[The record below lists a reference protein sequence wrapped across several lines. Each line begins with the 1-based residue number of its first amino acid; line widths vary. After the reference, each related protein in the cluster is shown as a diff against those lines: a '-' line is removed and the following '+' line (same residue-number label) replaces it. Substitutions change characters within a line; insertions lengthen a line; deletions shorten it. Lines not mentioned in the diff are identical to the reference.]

1 MHRVHAAQFRRRA
14 RALTLALP
22 ANVWQ
27 NTLVVNK
34 QVYSFLLR
42 TYGRRVGI
50 WFGVAAEVARTLL
63 QRVVVTIIVA
73 QLAADLANHNVA
85 SAQQHVLWF
94 LAAYC
99 GGALIGAAGDLVA
112 VFAENKVY
120 EKLGLAFYQKIT
132 SKDMSFYRDH
142 QTGYLVSLFR
152 QYLDG
157 LMQLNRLLRGDVVRM
172 IISLLAPVIV
182 LFFAGPLLGLVALA
196 IIAVQA
202 AYITWASAKATKYR
216 ELAHE
221 IYRRV
226 TGVVSDHITN
236 IVAFKSGGREAEAVA
251 ELDALQNKETELFW
265 LRRKINVALD
275 LPRELATAIGVAAA
289 FFVVVAGVQTNG
301 SSVALIILTITYMFQ
316 IIRSISDLPNLV
328 MVMDDYATK
337 VHPTLAYLTNDYETI
352 RDPAT
357 SKKLAITKGTIALR
371 NVTFSYPA
379 QHGDPINV
387 FSNLSLTIDGGQ
399 HVGIVG
405 LSGAGKS
412 TLTSLLLRFDDVTGG
427 AITIDGTDLRDV
439 TQANL
444 HQQIAYVPQEP
455 LLFHATVRENLA
467 MFNAGATEQKIIAAA
482 KAAHAHD
489 FIQSL
494 PQGYD
499 TVVGERGVKLSGG
512 QKQRIVIARAI
523 LKNAPIM
530 IFDEATSALDTESE
544 KIIQQALPTIIG
556 THTAIVIA
564 HRLSTIAGLDRILV
578 MHDGNI
584 VEDGTH
590 QQLLD
595 LKGRYYKLW
604 QKQVHK
610 S

>member
-1 MHRVHAAQFRRRA
+1 
-14 RALTLALP
+14 
-22 ANVWQ
+22 VWQ

-42 TYGRRVGI
+42 SYGRRPGI
-50 WFGVAAEVARTLL
+50 WFGIVAEIIRTLL

-73 QLAADLANHNVA
+73 QLAADLASHNLA

-94 LAAYC
+94 LVAYC

-112 VFAENKVY
+112 VFTENSVY

-132 SKDMSFYRDH
+132 GKDMSFYRDH
-142 QTGYLVSLFR
+142 QTGYLVSLYR
-152 QYLDG
+152 QHLDG
-157 LMQLNRLLRGDVVRM
+157 LMLLNRLIRNDAVRM

-182 LFFAGPLLGLVALA
+182 LFFAGPILGLVALA
-196 IIAVQA
+196 IIIVQA
-202 AYITWASAKATKYR
+202 IYIAWASTKATKYR

-221 IYRRV
+221 IYRHV
-226 TGVVSDHITN
+226 TGLVSDHITN
-236 IVAFKSGGREAEAVA
+236 IVAFKSGGRNAEAIA
-251 ELDALQNKETELFW
+251 TLKDLNIKETKMFW
-265 LRRKINVALD
+265 LRRKIGIFLD

-289 FFVVVAGVQTNG
+289 FFVVVNGVQTSS
-301 SSVALIILTITYMFQ
+301 SSVALIIITITYMFQ

-328 MVMDDYATK
+328 LQMDEQATK
-337 VHPTLAYLTNDYETI
+337 AYPTFAYLTDDYETI
-352 RDPAT
+352 RDAAKP
-357 SKKLAITKGTIALR
+357 KKLIVTKGEIALR
-371 NVTFSYPA
+371 HVNFSYPS
-379 QHGDPINV
+379 QHGSSIPV
-387 FSNLSLTIDGGQ
+387 FSDLTVAIAGGQ

-427 AITIDGTDLRDV
+427 SVVIDGTDVRDV
-439 TQANL
+439 AQTDL
-444 HQQIAYVPQEP
+444 HRQIAYVPQEP
-455 LLFHATVRENLA
+455 LLFHATVRDNLA
-467 MFNAGATEQKIIAAA
+467 MFNPDATEQKIIAAA

-489 FIQSL
+489 FIQTL
-494 PQGYD
+494 PQGYE
-499 TVVGERGVKLSGG
+499 TMVGERGVKLSGG

-556 THTAIVIA
+556 KHTAIVIA
-564 HRLSTIAGLDRILV
+564 HRLSTVAGLDRILV
-578 MHDGNI
+578 MHNGNI
-584 VEDGTH
+584 IEDGTH

-595 LKGRYYKLW
+595 LKGRYYELW
-604 QKQVHK
+604 QKQIHR